1 LGDPLLP
8 FRDIF
13 RLLAGDGERLSASG
27 VLNRE
32 HALRLRQ
39 ALPLLAQIMLDNGP
53 HLLDTLVSSVM
64 LEAHISGTFDHDAS
78 KQALLGRLHELRSRR
93 FLLGEAELQQDR
105 LFEEVSTTLI
115 ALSQRYP
122 LLLILDDLHWA
133 DLSSVSLLAHLML
146 RVRGN
151 AIFIIGSFRPEDLAQ
166 ERPADASGASVRH
179 PLQEVLNESRRRYG
193 ENRIDL
199 DFGGSEEGRAFIDA
213 LLDVEPNRLDAEFR
227 RRLASRTNG
236 HPLFVVE
243 LVRDMKERGF
253 IEQDD
258 GGYWVESD
266 TMNWDH
272 IPARVE
278 GVVEERLM
286 RLPADLLQILT
297 LGSLQGEHFS
307 AELIAQVLEVD
318 AHDLIRRLSDELDRQ
333 HRLVREEGMRDVGA
347 RRLSQYGFRHFLFQA
362 YLYERL
368 GVAER
373 VYLHER
379 TGNALETL
387 YADNQREDEVFAAQL
402 ARHFQEARRAEKAS
416 HYLHLAGKNAA
427 RVLDFRAAAAHY
439 DRGLSLLK
447 DVGRS
452 AAIDRLRFELE
463 LARAKAQW
471 HDGRVADSL
480 NGFSQAVDIARGLD
494 GPEALARAALAYED
508 LRWRL
513 NLDASLTR
521 QILREAL
528 AAIEDAENALR
539 VRLLMS
545 LAQAL
550 LGSGEHDELRATVD
564 EAREIARRI
573 DDTVVLC
580 DALRISIHI
589 DRRPEATE
597 TRLAA
602 AAELIA
608 VAQSLGDKEREADGW
623 SMLAYDHLELGNME
637 AMDESIVVH
646 RRLAEEIRQPF
657 QLHLAAVF
665 QTMRAITRGAFAE
678 AERLAREAA
687 RVSQQMGV
695 ADQDG
700 IFGMHMF
707 TIRREQGRL
716 NQIAPLLELLIA
728 GNSKAAAWRPGLA
741 LMYASL
747 GMEKE
752 CRATFEEL
760 ATDAFAGVARDSL
773 WVTSVAYLAE
783 VCTFL
788 QDSERAT
795 MLYEWLLPYDG
806 RAVVAGGATACYG
819 AVARYLG
826 MLAAMQLNWAAAEQ
840 HFEGALALDAR
851 MGVPPW
857 LAHSQYEYA
866 AMLLARGQDGDR
878 RRAKALLE
886 EAAAAAAEMAMAYL
900 AQKVSRL
907 QASVVGV

>member
-1 LGDPLLP
+1 
-8 FRDIF
+8 
-13 RLLAGDGERLSASG
+13 
-27 VLNRE
+27 
-32 HALRLRQ
+32 
-39 ALPLLAQIMLDNGP
+39 M
-53 HLLDTLVSSVM
+53 
-64 LEAHISGTFDHDAS
+64 
-78 KQALLGRLHELRSRR
+78 
-93 FLLGEAELQQDR
+93 
-105 LFEEVSTTLI
+105 
-115 ALSQRYP
+115 
-122 LLLILDDLHWA
+122 LDDLHWA

-166 ERPADASGASVRH
+166 ERPADTSGASMRH
-179 PLQEVLNESRRRYG
+179 PLQEMLNESRRRYG

-258 GGYWVESD
+258 GEYWVESD

-402 ARHFQEARRAEKAS
+402 ARHFQQARRAEKAS
-416 HYLHLAGKNAA
+416 HYLLLAGKNAA

-439 DRGLSLLK
+439 ERALSLLK
-447 DVGRS
+447 EVGRS
-452 AAIDRLRFELE
+452 PAIDQLRFELQ
-463 LARAKAQW
+463 LALSKAYW

-480 NGFSQAVDIARGLD
+480 DGFSQAVDIARGLD
-494 GPEALARAALAYED
+494 GPEALARAALAYEEP
-508 LRWRL
+508 RWRF
-513 NLDASLTR
+513 NLDATLSR

-528 AAIEDAENALR
+528 AAIEDTENALR
-539 VRLLMS
+539 VRLLVS
-545 LAQAL
+545 LARAL
-550 LGSGEHDELRATVD
+550 LGSSEHDELRAVD
-564 EAREIARRI
+564 QAREMARRI
-573 DDTVVLC
+573 NDPVALC
-580 DALRISIHI
+580 DALRINI

-602 AAELIA
+602 AAELIK
-608 VAQSLGDKEREADGW
+608 VAQSLGDKEREADGLD
-623 SMLAYDHLELGNME
+623 MLIYDHLELGNME
-637 AMDESIVVH
+637 VVDETIAIH

-665 QTMRAITRGAFAE
+665 QTMRAITRGEFAE
-678 AERLAREAA
+678 AERLARAAA
-687 RVSQQMGV
+687 RDSQQMGV

-728 GNSKAAAWRPGLA
+728 GNSKAAAWQPGLA
-741 LMYASL
+741 LLYTSL

-752 CRATFEEL
+752 CRATFEDL
-760 ATDAFAGVARDSL
+760 AADTFAGVARDSL
-773 WVTSVAYLAE
+773 WVTSLAFLAE

-788 QDSERAT
+788 QDSERAA

-851 MGVPPW
+851 MGAPPW
-857 LAHSQYEYA
+857 LAHSRYEYA
-866 AMLLARGQDGDR
+866 AMLLARGQADDR
-878 RRAKALLE
+878 RRAKTLLE
-886 EAAAAAAEMAMAYL
+886 EAAATAAEMEMPYL

-907 QASVVGV
+907 QAQLVGV